1 MILRIRIQPGK
12 PGKSERSELG
22 RKVICTIWEGMG
34 GVPEAKPHPAGVC
47 KGWGWEVQRENFKER
62 EAQLEE
68 SCP

>member
-47 KGWGWEVQRENFKER
+47 KGWGWGCREKILKR
-62 EAQLEE
+62 EKH
-68 SCP
+68 S